1 MNGKLS
7 ILISVTLITAAIL
20 TVQSSMLQVSYAQS
34 RVDATT
40 QNTILNMHNQ
50 ERNAVRVPTVTWSDS
65 LARDAQTWADR
76 VVSMNL
82 RWDICGNPQQDP
94 QGRQCPPHV
103 PRDQANGQG
112 ENLAWGY
119 NYPLTSLAQG
129 WANEKSNYAPGTP
142 IASNLGYPNVYGH
155 YTQMVWQST
164 TQIGC
169 GTARQTIGA
178 NTWDLLV
185 CRYSPGGNWIGQV
198 PYNPGGAAAAMGE
211 EETTLGAPPADLT
224 QAPPADLTQAPPAD
238 QAQAPGQES
247 MEPPNTDN
255 EAQAPE

>member
-1 MNGKLS
+1 M
-7 ILISVTLITAAIL
+7 SVILITAAIL
-20 TVQSSMLQVSYAQS
+20 TVQSSMLQISYAQS
-34 RVDATT
+34 QVDATT
-40 QNTILNMHNQ
+40 QNAILNMHNQ
-50 ERNAVRVPTVTWSDS
+50 ERTAVGVPAVTWSDS
-65 LARDAQTWADR
+65 LARDAQSWANR
-76 VVSMNL
+76 VVSLNL
-82 RWDICGNPQQDP
+82 RWDLCGSDFN
-94 QGRQCPPHV
+94 QCPPHV

-129 WANEKSNYAPGTP
+129 WANEKRNYAPGTP
-142 IASNLGYPNVYGH
+142 IASNLGFPNVYGH

-169 GTARQTIGA
+169 GTAKQTIGA

-211 EETTLGAPPADLT
+211 EETTLGAPPADQA
-224 QAPPADLTQAPPAD
+224 QAPPADLT
-238 QAQAPGQES
+238 QAPGQES

-255 EAQAPE
+255 QAQAPE

>member
-7 ILISVTLITAAIL
+7 IIISVTLVTAVIL
-20 TVQSSMLQVSYAQS
+20 TVQSSMLQISYAQS
-34 RVDATT
+34 QVDATT
-40 QNTILNMHNQ
+40 QNAILNMHNQ
-50 ERNAVRVPTVTWSDS
+50 ERNAVRVPAVTWSDS
-65 LARDAQTWADR
+65 LARDAQSWADR
-76 VVSMNL
+76 VVSLNL
-82 RWDICGNPQQDP
+82 RWDLCGGPQDP
-94 QGRQCPPHV
+94 QGMQCPPHV

-129 WANEKSNYAPGTP
+129 WANEKGNYAPGTP

-169 GTARQTIGA
+169 GAAKQTIGA

-185 CRYSPGGNWIGQV
+185 CRYSPGGNWIGQL
-198 PYNPGGAAAAMGE
+198 PYNPQPAAAMGE
-211 EETTLGAPPADLT
+211 EETTLGAPPAD
-224 QAPPADLTQAPPAD
+224 QAQAPPAD
-238 QAQAPGQES
+238 QAQAPGQEF

-255 EAQAPE
+255 QAQAPGQEFTD